1 MEEIL
6 LEVTSRNTLGKKCS
20 GLRRQGVT
28 PVHLFGHGVPSLAL
42 QCDTVEL
49 RHALSHAGRTK
60 LISLA
65 IDGSKS
71 PVKVLNREVQMRHR
85 SLLHV
90 DFYQVN
96 LAEKTSVEVP
106 IVLVGEAPAT
116 RTKGTMV
123 LQNLAHLTVECLPED
138 IPDKIEVDLSVLME
152 VEQAIH
158 VKDLVL
164 GKGVATLDDPEQMI
178 VKVSAVAEEKVE
190 EVKPVEGV
198 EVVEGEE
205 KAVEEGA
212 EEEAGEGE
220 KTEKSS
226 KD

>member
-42 QCDTVEL
+42 QCDTAEL
-49 RHALSHAGRTK
+49 RHALSQAGRTK

-71 PVKVLNREVQMRHR
+71 PVKVLTREAQMRHR
-85 SLLHV
+85 SFLHV

-106 IVLVGEAPAT
+106 IVLVGEAPAA
-116 RTKGTMV
+116 RTKATTV

-138 IPDKIEVDLSVLME
+138 IPDKIEVDLSVLKE

-190 EVKPVEGV
+190 VKPVEEV

-205 KAVEEGA
+205 KAAEEGA

>member
-42 QCDTVEL
+42 QCDTAEL
-49 RHALSHAGRTK
+49 RHALGNAGRTK

-65 IDGSKS
+65 IDESKS
-71 PVKVLNREVQMRHR
+71 PVKVLTREVQMRHR
-85 SLLHV
+85 SFLHV

-96 LAEKTSVEVP
+96 LAEKTEVEVP
-106 IVLVGEAPAT
+106 IVLVGEAPAA
-116 RTKGTMV
+116 RTKATTV

-138 IPDKIEVDLSVLME
+138 IPDKIEVDLSVLKE

-190 EVKPVEGV
+190 VKPVEEV

-205 KAVEEGA
+205 KAAEEGA